1 MKRFSVL
8 LAAMCALPVALA
20 AGCDSPSEGGGPI
33 IIISDTWVNVQ
44 DEENTFFFRSPDDGR
59 QSGVVAGTET
69 RVVQGFAVERPLGG
83 FWAGGRLE
91 FTVHRAE
98 DDRPK
103 FVAYFHAADPN
114 ELELTRVESSQ
125 TIRIRKR

>member
-8 LAAMCALPVALA
+8 MAAMCLLPVALA

-33 IIISDTWVNVQ
+33 IIISDTWENVQ
-44 DEENTFFFRSPDDGR
+44 NPENTFFFRSPDDGQR
-59 QSGVVAGTET
+59 SGVVAGTET
-69 RVVQGFAVERPLGG
+69 RPGGGAARPLGG

-103 FVAYFHAADPN
+103 FVAYFQGDDPN
-114 ELELTRVESSQ
+114 ELELTQVGSSQ